1 MRKRGLNQRYEA
13 HGLLR
18 KTIGEKSPPY
28 AQSPA
33 NGIYLP
39 ILKVF
44 IRHTSAKVW
53 WINLADESVSS
64 GQAGQANY
72 RNMLARLLFAD
83 TTSPHH
89 RPKVSHPSTT
99 VRIRLTGLGD

>member
-33 NGIYLP
+33 NGINP

-44 IRHTSAKVW
+44 IRHTS
-53 WINLADESVSS
+53 
-64 GQAGQANY
+64 GG
-72 RNMLARLLFAD
+72 
-83 TTSPHH
+83 
-89 RPKVSHPSTT
+89 
-99 VRIRLTGLGD
+99 

>member
-39 ILKVF
+39 ILKV
-44 IRHTSAKVW
+44 
-53 WINLADESVSS
+53 
-64 GQAGQANY
+64 Y
-72 RNMLARLLFAD
+72 
-83 TTSPHH
+83 
-89 RPKVSHPSTT
+89 
-99 VRIRLTGLGD
+99 IRLKRTSRTSKLQKISLPGFYLQIQQAHTIGQKCPTLQLQLGLD